1 MKTPLNI
8 GLIGLD
14 TSHVVNIAS
23 ALNDPQ
29 SGHHVPGARIS
40 VGYPGGSPDFEKS
53 ASRVEGFTTQL
64 RTEFDV
70 TMLESPEA
78 VAEQCD
84 AVIMTTVDGRK
95 HLEQFSRIAGF
106 RKPVFVDKPFAVSSD
121 HALQIVTLAHKQ
133 GTPLMSCSAM
143 RYAESLTK
151 ELADVAKGPLVGID
165 LFGPMPIEPT
175 QGTYF
180 WYGIHQAEAM
190 FAALGPGCVDVQAV
204 ASESDDVVIGRWKD
218 WQHARLSRS
227 GTILR
232 GDTAPSLRGGGNR
245 SATRSEIETHPP
257 AREHPGFFPF
267 RTIFRGPD
275 RNLGNRS
282 FP

>member
-1 MKTPLNI
+1 
-8 GLIGLD
+8 
-14 TSHVVNIAS
+14 
-23 ALNDPQ
+23 
-29 SGHHVPGARIS
+29 VPGARIS

-218 WQHARLSRS
+218 GRIGSMRGYRDRGRFFGATLHRVSGVEVIDLQHEVKSRHTHLLESILAFFHS
-227 GTILR
+227 GRSSVALTETLEIVRFLEAAAESR
-232 GDTAPSLRGGGNR
+232 KTGNR
-245 SATRSEIETHPP
+245 V
-257 AREHPGFFPF
+257 
-267 RTIFRGPD
+267 
-275 RNLGNRS
+275 NL
-282 FP
+282 